1 MHVMIGIY
9 LLLMSLITFYLF
21 GIDKKRAIR
30 KRRRIS
36 ETQLLVFSFLGG
48 IIGAITGMFVFRH
61 KLSKPAF
68 MRKFYGVLVVHVM
81 VIVFMI
87 YTIYFG

>member
-48 IIGAITGMFVFRH
+48 ISGAITGMFVFRH
-61 KLSKPAF
+61 KLAKASF
-68 MRKFYGVLVVHVM
+68 MLKFYGILIVHALV
-81 VIVFMI
+81 IGFLI
-87 YTIYFG
+87 YAIYFA

>member
-1 MHVMIGIY
+1 
-9 LLLMSLITFYLF
+9 MSLITFYLF

-68 MRKFYGVLVVHVM
+68 MSKFYGVLVVHVM

-87 YTIYFG
+87 YTIYFA